1 MLWYRV
7 WMSTLYK
14 VQIHH
19 RLQCYKNTS
28 HNFRVFLQHYKGA
41 KLHFIKCGHW
51 HQLLLFLFY
60 FWESHSHLCLIVKES
75 SRSKNDG
82 LKNSEGLVCLPS
94 GPVRG
99 RGWWRWV
106 CLQVRKKIRK
116 RERER
121 VYVCICVAV
130 LFMLPSRTILCRYV
144 AADWV
149 HRPVS
154 PLPSL
159 SLSLSL
165 PFHLIYFLQ
174 FVAEIIEQNR
184 GKKRNNNS
192 ICKSNK

>member
-1 MLWYRV
+1 
-7 WMSTLYK
+7 MSTLYK

-19 RLQCYKNTS
+19 HLQCYKNTS
-28 HNFRVFLQHYKGA
+28 HNFRVFYNTIYIEA
-41 KLHFIKCGHW
+41 KLHFIKCRHR
-51 HQLLLFLFY
+51 HLLFLFY

-121 VYVCICVAV
+121 EKSVCVYMCSCSVHAALTHHPMSLCGCGLGPPTCIPPY
-130 LFMLPSRTILCRYV
+130 L
-144 AADWV
+144 
-149 HRPVS
+149 
-154 PLPSL
+154 L